1 MQTKGDSGKSVIKIL
16 LKYQGIQTGTGPDP
30 LFCERVKIHGKEVFF
45 MAYVSEDYIKAYKAG
60 KRDYQARMMRGE
72 IPTLKVLDDVLPS
85 RGRYSEVPLGLVQI
99 PIEQIVGT
107 KTSGRSS
114 AFSGNFMPILR
125 ENTEFAYKWSVLSES
140 HLKEGIRD
148 PIKAYE
154 YMNKF
159 YIEEGNK
166 RVSVLKYYDAV
177 SVPGYVTRILPAKT
191 DQKENKIYY
200 EFVDFY
206 ALSQINYVWFSKLGS
221 FAKLQEAVGKGPKEL
236 WSDDDKLN
244 FSSVYSRF
252 AAEFEAAG
260 GKKLSITT
268 GDAFLAFVTVYGYEA
283 LCEKTVSELKTLVE
297 KSWEEFKLLEHD
309 HEIDLKMNPNTE
321 KKPLLNRLLPLSAP
335 KLKIASLYAK
345 TPGTSAWTYAHE
357 LGRLHLEQTFPDEVT
372 TECYENLTPELA
384 EKAISDAIQKG
395 CNLIFTTT
403 PEFVKASV
411 QAAIENPEI
420 RIVNCSLNTS
430 HRYIRTYYARMHE
443 AKFLMGAIAGA
454 MAENGQLAYIAD
466 YPIFGTIANI
476 NAFALGAKMV
486 NPRAKV
492 YLEWSTLKDVDLGR
506 VMENIQKKGVTVV
519 SGKDMVI
526 PEETSRYFGLYHLE
540 NGEPHNI
547 AMPLWHWGKFYE
559 QLIRTIMDGTW
570 KYDDNDGTKAI
581 NYWWGLS
588 AGVVDVIHSQNLP
601 IGTRRLVQ
609 LLKDNITRGE
619 FNPFSGI
626 LYSQEGMVQSDPDRT
641 LSPEEIIR
649 MDWLAE
655 NVIGSIP
662 AQKELTEQAKPVTQQ
677 SGLKN

>member
-1 MQTKGDSGKSVIKIL
+1 MT
-16 LKYQGIQTGTGPDP
+16 
-30 LFCERVKIHGKEVFF
+30 
-45 MAYVSEDYIKAYKAG
+45 YVSEDYIKAYKMG
-60 KRDYQARMMRGE
+60 KKDYQARMMRGE
-72 IPTLKVLDDVLPS
+72 VPTLKVLDDILPS
-85 RGRYSEVPLGLVQI
+85 RGSYSEVPLGLVQI
-99 PIEQIVGT
+99 PIDQIVGT
-107 KTSGRSS
+107 KSGGRSS

-125 ENTEFAYKWSVLSES
+125 ENTEFAYKWSVLIDS
-140 HLKEGIRD
+140 HLKEGIHD
-148 PIKAYE
+148 PVKAYE

-166 RVSVLKYYDAV
+166 RVSVLKYCDAV
-177 SVPGYVTRILPAKT
+177 SVPGNVTRILPART

-206 ALSQINYVWFSKLGS
+206 ALSQINYIYFSKLGS

-236 WSDDDKLN
+236 WTDDDKLN

-252 AAEFEAAG
+252 AAEYEAAG

-268 GDAFLAFVTVYGYEA
+268 GDAFLAFLTVYGYEA
-283 LCEKTVSELKTLVE
+283 LCQKTVSELKTLVA
-297 KSWEEFKLLEHD
+297 KSWEEFELLEHD
-309 HEIDLKMNPNTE
+309 NVIDLKLDPNKE

-335 KLKIASLYAK
+335 KLKIAFLYAK

-357 LGRLHLEQTFPDEVT
+357 LGRLHLEQTFPEEVMT
-372 TECYENLTPELA
+372 MCYENLTPELA

-395 CNLIFTTT
+395 CNIIFTTT
-403 PEFVKASV
+403 PEFVQASV
-411 QAAIENPEI
+411 QAAIANPNV
-420 RIVNCSLNTS
+420 RILNCSLNTS

-486 NPRAKV
+486 NPRAKI

-506 VMENIQKKGVTVV
+506 TMENVQKKGVTVV

-570 KYDDNDGTKAI
+570 KYDDNYETKAI

-601 IGTRRLVQ
+601 IGTRRLIQ

-619 FNPFSGI
+619 FNPFSGV
-626 LYSQEGMVQSDPDRT
+626 LYSQDGMVQSDPNKA
-641 LSPEEIIR
+641 LSPEEIIT

-655 NVIGSIP
+655 NVVGSIP
-662 AQKELTEQAKPVTQQ
+662 TRKELTDQAKPVTQQ
-677 SGLKN
+677 SGLEN

>member
-1 MQTKGDSGKSVIKIL
+1 
-16 LKYQGIQTGTGPDP
+16 
-30 LFCERVKIHGKEVFF
+30 
-45 MAYVSEDYIKAYKAG
+45 
-60 KRDYQARMMRGE
+60 
-72 IPTLKVLDDVLPS
+72 
-85 RGRYSEVPLGLVQI
+85 
-99 PIEQIVGT
+99 
-107 KTSGRSS
+107 
-114 AFSGNFMPILR
+114 
-125 ENTEFAYKWSVLSES
+125 
-140 HLKEGIRD
+140 
-148 PIKAYE
+148 
-154 YMNKF
+154 
-159 YIEEGNK
+159 
-166 RVSVLKYYDAV
+166 
-177 SVPGYVTRILPAKT
+177 
-191 DQKENKIYY
+191 
-200 EFVDFY
+200 
-206 ALSQINYVWFSKLGS
+206 
-221 FAKLQEAVGKGPKEL
+221 
-236 WSDDDKLN
+236 
-244 FSSVYSRF
+244 
-252 AAEFEAAG
+252 
-260 GKKLSITT
+260 
-268 GDAFLAFVTVYGYEA
+268 
-283 LCEKTVSELKTLVE
+283 
-297 KSWEEFKLLEHD
+297 
-309 HEIDLKMNPNTE
+309 
-321 KKPLLNRLLPLSAP
+321 
-335 KLKIASLYAK
+335 
-345 TPGTSAWTYAHE
+345 
-357 LGRLHLEQTFPDEVT
+357 
-372 TECYENLTPELA
+372 
-384 EKAISDAIQKG
+384 
-395 CNLIFTTT
+395 
-403 PEFVKASV
+403 
-411 QAAIENPEI
+411 
-420 RIVNCSLNTS
+420 
-430 HRYIRTYYARMHE
+430 MHE

-466 YPIFGTIANI
+466 YTIFGTIANI